1 MQTIHDQLNKLRI
14 ISKLTIGNSLST
26 ANNLEIYEF
35 TYYNWIYRKL
45 TNDNKNE
52 VIKFLQEFYKSVDH
66 TCELII
72 REMSFIDNKS
82 DKKRRLIILA
92 CSLAEKIHLS
102 IYGLKNLVQTYKK
115 YLNAVSALEGI
126 IEDLAIITY
135 KQLLE
140 AIPEECYTNIMKE
153 SIKYNDKILYNGN
166 NHIDLNDT
174 NSDI

>member
-14 ISKLTIGNSLST
+14 ISKLTVGNSLST

-66 TCELII
+66 TCELIV
-72 REMSFIDNKS
+72 REISFTDNKL

-126 IEDLAIITY
+126 IEDLAIMTY

-140 AIPEECYTNIMKE
+140 TIPGEYQNGILKE
-153 SIKYNDKILYNGN
+153 SIKYNDKILYQGKSAEEINP
-166 NHIDLNDT
+166 D
-174 NSDI
+174 DI